1 MILSSW
7 IKDRPEKVK
16 RRGEYMAK
24 ASRCYTGSRKSVGT
38 PTLKRND
45 YMMLIK
51 QIRKAKEKK
60 DAESKIR

>member
-1 MILSSW
+1 
-7 IKDRPEKVK
+7 
-16 RRGEYMAK
+16 MAK

-60 DAESKIR
+60 DAESKI